1 MRRTILVLVLAAG
14 VLGVAAPA
22 HGITFPGENG
32 RIAYNCGEN
41 VCTVNPDGS
50 GTMNLGP
57 GIRPRWSPD
66 GSQIAFT
73 APLPD
78 GRTYLMDAD
87 GSGRQLADPPPTWL
101 VAAESDPPVSPD
113 GTRTLYRDGIR
124 LLLHTSDGGQDVVI
138 AVGRPDPAT
147 CVQDPEA
154 CSPFNGFTAVHGG
167 TWAPDGSAFAYW
179 LNSGSCG
186 ELSCHELQS
195 VWVANADGTNNLLI
209 AFGLEPVW
217 SPDSRL
223 LTFLVSTSDAPGDG
237 PKNLVVAARDGSAAH
252 LVSESE
258 GAAFPSWQPLV
269 QPSGPQR
276 SDYKNAARFC
286 KAQRD
291 FLGDA
296 AFRSRYGTNRNGAN
310 ANGKCVSRN

>member
-1 MRRTILVLVLAAG
+1 MRRTVLVVVLAAG
-14 VLGVAAPA
+14 MLGVAAPA

-32 RIAYNCGEN
+32 RIAYECGEN

-50 GTMNLGP
+50 GTLNLGP
-57 GIRPRWSPD
+57 GIRPKWSPD

-78 GRTYLMDAD
+78 GRTYLMNAD
-87 GSGRQLADPPPTWL
+87 GSGRLLADPPPTW
-101 VAAESDPPVSPD
+101 VAAAESNPPESPD

-124 LLLHTSDGGQDVVI
+124 LLLHTDGGEDVVI
-138 AVGRPDPAT
+138 AVGRPDPAI

-154 CSPFNGFTAVHGG
+154 CSPFSGFTAVHGG

-195 VWVANADGTNNLLI
+195 VWVANADGTDNLLI
-209 AFGLEPVW
+209 AWGLEPVW
-217 SPDSRL
+217 SPDSKL

-237 PKNLVVAARDGSAAH
+237 PKNLVVAARDGSAAR
-252 LVSESE
+252 LVSGPEH
-258 GAAFPSWQPLV
+258 AAFPSWQPLV
-269 QPSGPQR
+269 PPSGPQR

-310 ANGKCVSRN
+310 ANGKCVGQN